1 MIQHEFERFLAELEG
16 KGVRDDV
23 KRIGNL
29 ILANIDTLVPL
40 GTHHGQRSK
49 AIVQIAQ
56 RGLEGASVALPVIP
70 DKALLHEFEFKSLS
84 HLKVGPFRG
93 FTDPEEFNLDSRIV
107 LLYGPNG
114 TGKTSFC
121 EALEY
126 ALLGEI
132 QEAEAKRLGQ
142 AEYLEN
148 ARVGSY
154 RTPNLSAKNANG
166 EAVELAPDAE
176 KYRFCFVEKN
186 RIDDFSRIAAK
197 LPAQQ
202 NKLIATLFG
211 LGPFDEFVKRFSTEI
226 DETKYIDTVGVKAL
240 ELTKKRD
247 ALKVDQEVI
256 KTADAERQALSE
268 KEQALADNK
277 EKSASYA
284 EFVTYLGTPETP
296 GRIQELENLLEGDT
310 PKQIG
315 LSRQSLEVKRTNAVS
330 SSNTLKTVTKEY
342 DSKRNEVSFRD
353 LYAAVEKLQELSQ
366 GVCPACDTPLESV
379 VTNPFEKAEAGKKAL
394 AHLSELELTLEEAK
408 RASNDSSLSLY
419 TAIQGVISY
428 ANGNNQF
435 SDEIEL
441 ITKVLPANDDQLN
454 KQWWDSLERVH
465 SDTSDAVID
474 AWAVINAIA
483 DSVEKFDVEVAD
495 VIAKRE
501 AYKQELARLR
511 GFRES
516 VVKLDETRKILEARI
531 EKAKL
536 SVEQFDEQNKALIQT
551 VEDEK
556 PKVALNQR
564 IVSAYRDI
572 VAKLLEYRKS
582 LPARLLANLGETTK
596 SLYNGFNRSDPPG
609 DLISD
614 LRLPLASGNK
624 IQVAYQSNPKKYFD
638 ALHVMSEG
646 HIRCLGLAILLAKN
660 IDLKC
665 PVLLFDDPVNAIDE
679 DHREGIRKTLFEDDY
694 FSGTQVILTCH
705 GEDFYKDI
713 QNLIGRE
720 VAKKSQFYSFLPHD
734 GDNRIKVDSAPTP
747 RNYVVSAQEH
757 MAKGNIRYALA
768 DARRATENL
777 GIRIWS
783 FLGKRDKGALSITMR
798 GPNSKPEL
806 NNLVIQLRK
815 KLGDN
820 TFVHDRKDALI
831 DGLDTLIREWEYLN
845 KGTHDEEDRGE
856 FDRER
861 VRTIVDAIVHLDTT
875 LNRRN

>member
-1 MIQHEFERFLAELEG
+1 MIQHEFERFLAELDG
-16 KGVRDDV
+16 KRARDDV

-29 ILANIDTLVPL
+29 ILDNIDDLIPL
-40 GTHHGQRSK
+40 GTHSGQRLK
-49 AIVQIAQ
+49 KIVTIAQ
-56 RGLEGASVALPVIP
+56 RDFEEASTALPTTP
-70 DKALLHEFEFKSLS
+70 AEATEHEFEFNRLS
-84 HLKVGPFRG
+84 HMAIGPFRG
-93 FTDPEEFNLDSRIV
+93 FTDREEFNLDSRIV

-142 AEYLEN
+142 TEYLEN

-154 RTPNLSAKNANG
+154 RAPELSAKDTNG
-166 EAVELAPDAE
+166 DEVELVPDVE

-211 LGPFDEFVKRFSTEI
+211 LGPFDEFVKKFSAEI
-226 DETKYIDTVGVKAL
+226 DEEKYIDTVGVKFL
-240 ELTKKRD
+240 ELIKKSD
-247 ALKVDQEVI
+247 ALKVDQETI
-256 KTADAERQALSE
+256 KKADSDRQDHAV
-268 KEQALADNK
+268 KEQALADNL
-277 EKSASYA
+277 EKGASYA
-284 EFVTYLGTPETP
+284 DFANYLGTPENP
-296 GRIQELENLLEGDT
+296 GRIQELEKLLEGDT
-310 PKQIG
+310 PKQLG
-315 LSRQSLEVKRTNAVS
+315 FSRQSLEVQRANAIASSDSLDSVS
-330 SSNTLKTVTKEY
+330 KEFE
-342 DSKRNEVSFRD
+342 SKRNELSFRD
-353 LYAAVEKLQELSQ
+353 LYTAIEKLQEINQ
-366 GVCPACDTPLESV
+366 DACPACDTPLESV
-379 VTNPFEKAEAGKKAL
+379 VQNPFEKAEAGKVTL
-394 AHLSELELTLEEAK
+394 AHLSELELSLEEAK
-408 RASNDSSLSLY
+408 NASDESSKSLY
-419 TAIQGVISY
+419 TAIQDALSFARENSLY
-428 ANGNNQF
+428 P
-435 SDEIEL
+435 DEIEH
-441 ITKVLPANDDQLN
+441 ISQIIPTDANQLN
-454 KQWWDSLERVH
+454 KQWWVSLEE
-465 SDTSDAVID
+465 SLPTTTASE
-474 AWAVINAIA
+474 INAWSVFHAIA
-483 DSVEKFDVEVAD
+483 ENIEKCDAEVAGI
-495 VIAKRE
+495 VTKRE
-501 AYKQELARLR
+501 DYRQELVRLR

-516 VVKLDETRKILEARI
+516 VIKLDEVRKIFE
-531 EKAKL
+531 EQVTKAKL
-536 SVEQFDEQNKALIQT
+536 AVEQFDEENKELVKA

-556 PKVALNQR
+556 TKVALNRR
-564 IVSAYRDI
+564 IVSAYQDI
-572 VAKLLEYRKS
+572 VVKLVEYRNS
-582 LPARLLANLGETTK
+582 LPARLLANLGDMTK
-596 SLYNGFNRSDPPG
+596 RLYNGFNRADPPG
-609 DLISD
+609 DLIAD
-614 LRLPLASGNK
+614 LRLPLATGNK

-646 HIRCLGLAILLAKN
+646 HVRCLGLAILLAKN

-757 MAKGNIRYALA
+757 LEKGNIRYALA
-768 DARRATENL
+768 DARRAIENL

-783 FLGKRDKGALSITMR
+783 FLGKREKGALSITLR

-806 NNLVIQLRK
+806 NNLVLQLRK

-820 TFVHDRKDALI
+820 TFIHDRKNDLI
-831 DGLDTLIREWEYLN
+831 QGLDILIREWEYLN